1 MIVDGTIEPM
11 ELGHLR
17 YKKATYEDYLGRAGL
32 DRWGKK
38 RWRHYVEDVVERLI
52 AVLEPDDVVIE
63 LKSNTVGGTPLRKQ
77 KSTNTASMERIRKV
91 LELVGKPEE
100 FERIRE
106 EVFRES

>member
-52 AVLEPDDVVIE
+52 E